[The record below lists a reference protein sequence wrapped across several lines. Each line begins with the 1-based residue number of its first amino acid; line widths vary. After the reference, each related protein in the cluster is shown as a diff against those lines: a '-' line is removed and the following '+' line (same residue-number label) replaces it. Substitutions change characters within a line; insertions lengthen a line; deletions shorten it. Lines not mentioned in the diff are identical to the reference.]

1 MKIWIKIW
9 KNFENI
15 DEFIQ
20 KLNAADRDYEIL
32 KVRTDNNKNRFAEIE
47 SDYKKLLNEKAELAE
62 FEKKREM
69 LGKELS
75 VKISHKKDEISE
87 KEKLNENNFRRKFK
101 KLKKIFMKLKKKRRK
116 IY

>member
-1 MKIWIKIW
+1 MEKETKIKENLELIQKIEKNIEENNLKIENLNQDL

-20 KLNAADRDYEIL
+20 KLNVADRDYEIL

-69 LGKELS
+69 LGKEL
-75 VKISHKKDEISE
+75 
-87 KEKLNENNFRRKFK
+87 
-101 KLKKIFMKLKKKRRK
+101 
-116 IY
+116 